1 MWSNDKLVHM
11 CNVGQFAL
19 LHIKCFTPYD
29 EFKISAAFLWFM
41 LFGRK
46 NHYFANYALL
56 CGAKISC
63 PWGNNDKFHVWSFM
77 TIPNQDEW
85 CRFTFYLGFSNLEL
99 LFLALKSKNQHVCSS
114 TKVDISIWEKM
125 IGDGRSSWLWI
136 RNAWDDVPIEISDKT
151 HILLP
156 YMHQLLSARN
166 ALFFRNCKVFGNS

>member
-1 MWSNDKLVHM
+1 MWNNDKLLHGAYAMSSLHM
-11 CNVGQFAL
+11 KKIYSTWGIYNIC
-19 LHIKCFTPYD
+19 CFIVIYVVWAQNPLCCDLRT
-29 EFKISAAFLWFM
+29 FVWS
-41 LFGRK
+41 K
-46 NHYFANYALL
+46 NILSVEQKW
-56 CGAKISC
+56 KISC
-63 PWGNNDKFHVWSFM
+63 MVM
-77 TIPNQDEW
+77 TNPTQDALCW
-85 CRFTFYLGFSNLEL
+85 CRFTYYLGLTNLEL

-136 RNAWDDVPIEISDKT
+136 KNAWDDVPIEISDKT